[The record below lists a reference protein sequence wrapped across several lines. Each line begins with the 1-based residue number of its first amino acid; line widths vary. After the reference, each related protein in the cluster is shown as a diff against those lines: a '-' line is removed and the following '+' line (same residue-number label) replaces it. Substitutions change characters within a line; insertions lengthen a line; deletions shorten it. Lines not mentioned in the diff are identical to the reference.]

1 MKSFFFRN
9 TLTTTTRNLTII
21 LSLSLTL
28 LSCSSNELVNLR
40 VAKDRVK
47 DYYESGKYDKEL
59 KEIYLDAKS
68 KIDKIEVKPNSAAIF
83 DVDDTALSNY
93 EISKRLDYGYDYQ
106 IIQDWVMS
114 AKLPAIKQTLEFY
127 NYLKSKGIK
136 LIFLTGRQIEE
147 YDATYR
153 NLMEQGYTDF
163 DTLIMRSEQERK
175 LGAAQFKSQKRKELI
190 QNGYE
195 IIICVGDQWTDFEG
209 DYTRIKVKLPNY
221 LYETK

>member
-1 MKSFFFRN
+1 MKSFFISSTF
-9 TLTTTTRNLTII
+9 TLTRTLTLI
-21 LSLSLTL
+21 LFLTL

-47 DYYESGKYDKEL
+47 DYYESGRYDKEL
-59 KEIYLDAKS
+59 EEIYLDAKS
-68 KIDKIEVKPNSAAIF
+68 KVDKIQMKQNSAAIF

-93 EISKRLDYGYDYQ
+93 EISKRLDYGYDYK

-127 NYLKSKGIK
+127 NYLKSKRVK

-153 NLMEQGYTDF
+153 NLIEQGYTDF
-163 DTLIMRSEQERK
+163 DTLIVRSEQERK
-175 LGAAQFKSQKRKELI
+175 LGAAQFKLQKRKELTLK
-190 QNGYE
+190 GYE

-209 DYTRIKVKLPNY
+209 ENTGIKVKIPNY

>member
-9 TLTTTTRNLTII
+9 TLTTTRNLI
-21 LSLSLTL
+21 LILSLTL

-47 DYYESGKYDKEL
+47 DYYESGRYDKEL
-59 KEIYLDAKS
+59 EEIYLDAKS

-127 NYLKSKGIK
+127 NYLKSEGVK

-147 YDATYR
+147 YDATYK
-153 NLMEQGYTDF
+153 NLIEQGYNGF
-163 DTLIMRSEQERK
+163 DTLIVRSKQERK
-175 LGAAQFKSQKRKELI
+175 LGAAEFKSQKRKELTEK
-190 QNGYE
+190 GYV
-195 IIICVGDQWTDFEG
+195 IIINVGDQWTDLDG
-209 DYTRIKVKLPNY
+209 PYSGIKVKIPNY
-221 LYETK
+221 LYKIN